1 MKYLLILFC
10 SLVFSK
16 THCQD
21 KTILIGKWQAVVA
34 ESKDFYLNAK
44 TDSISLSEK
53 MQKMYPNKVARQDEL
68 AHLRSNYSKNTFIFT
83 ENEEFYFYL
92 TDKLIAPIFKGSYS
106 VEAPDKIQLDLV
118 NRANI
123 SLKKQATFYLENN
136 LLYLTMYLETNS
148 PVKYIL
154 EKVKE

>member
-1 MKYLLILFC
+1 MKQLLTLFLFL
-10 SLVFSK
+10 LVSK
-16 THCQD
+16 MYCQE
-21 KTILIGKWQAVVA
+21 KTNLIGKWQAVIV

-53 MQKMYPNKVARQDEL
+53 RQKLYPNKIAKQDEF

-83 ENEEFYFYL
+83 EKEEFYFYL
-92 TDKLIAPIFKGSYS
+92 TDRLIAPIFKGSYS
-106 VEAPDKIQLDLV
+106 VEAPDKIQLDIV

-123 SLKKQATFYLENN
+123 SLKKQANFYFENN

-148 PVKYIL
+148 PIKYIL
-154 EKVKE
+154 ERVKE